1 MDVWS
6 VIELFQFGPI
16 ASRAMSAGKDA
27 YQGQGLRERI
37 YSWPNLSRC
46 RVEEQVVAPTYE
58 TQGFASV
65 PLTGRGL
72 FGLETLLFYPGA
84 DTACVPASQAAKTWA
99 TLDAEEIASQKL
111 SYARAL
117 ADDVRAEMGAIIAL
131 FKPESGNYRELF
143 VSASGYPSEQEAL
156 NTLAWALIYVER
168 EVKDW
173 KLGIPAGYTL
183 VHPVS
188 GPEAPYAG
196 TGTENIRANLRG
208 FQGLFQGC
216 GAGGEGI
223 GFDDWLIEAG
233 HPELAAALIAALGT
247 ARAAADAAGPL
258 AELSSS
264 ELEALYRAV
273 KGLTD
278 LVKGDLFGPGSPLNL
293 ELPEGVASDTD

>member
-1 MDVWS
+1 
-6 VIELFQFGPI
+6 
-16 ASRAMSAGKDA
+16 
-27 YQGQGLRERI
+27 
-37 YSWPNLSRC
+37 
-46 RVEEQVVAPTYE
+46 
-58 TQGFASV
+58 
-65 PLTGRGL
+65 
-72 FGLETLLFYPGA
+72 
-84 DTACVPASQAAKTWA
+84 
-99 TLDAEEIASQKL
+99 
-111 SYARAL
+111 
-117 ADDVRAEMGAIIAL
+117 
-131 FKPESGNYRELF
+131 